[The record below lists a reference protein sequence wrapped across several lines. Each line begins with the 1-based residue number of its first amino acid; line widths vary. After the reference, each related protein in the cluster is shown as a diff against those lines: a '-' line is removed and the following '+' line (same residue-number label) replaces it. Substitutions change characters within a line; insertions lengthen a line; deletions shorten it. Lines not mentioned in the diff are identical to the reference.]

1 MPWGSSAHITVICH
15 DIFVWDPAAEA
26 YTKKKKKS
34 ENNWLMF
41 MWFLGLHL
49 HSPFQGSPLEESL
62 TLRIYSVLYLK
73 SCALL
78 MLTFK

>member
-1 MPWGSSAHITVICH
+1 MTYSYGTQLLKL
-15 DIFVWDPAAEA
+15 
-26 YTKKKKKS
+26 TLRKKKR

-41 MWFLGLHL
+41 MWLLGLHL
-49 HSPFQGSPLEESL
+49 HSPFQGSPFEESL
-62 TLRIYSVLYLK
+62 TLHIYTVLYLK